1 MLKLLKNL
9 GKKEWLLMII
19 SLVLI
24 IAQVWLELKMPDYMS
39 EITVLVQTEGS
50 QMSEIITNGAYMLA
64 CALGSL
70 ISAVIVGYLASNIS
84 ASFSMKVRKKIFNKV
99 GNLAMNEVKMFSTS
113 SLITR
118 TTNDITQIQMLV
130 AMGLQLMI
138 KAPIT
143 AVWAITKI
151 LNKSWQWSAITG
163 VGIVVL
169 LSVIATLMTIVMP
182 RFKKVQKLIDRINGV
197 TRENLTGIRVVRA
210 FNAEKYQEEKF
221 EEVNTDLTN
230 MQLFNQKAFSVLS
243 PVMYLVMYFLTLA
256 IYFVGAF
263 LIKDALMAEKIGLFG
278 DMVVFS
284 SYAMQI
290 IMSFLMLAMIFMML
304 PRAEVS
310 AERINEVLDTEI
322 SIKDGKVNKDLTD
335 ERGTVEFKNVSFKYP
350 DADEYLLKDISFKA
364 NKGETVA
371 FIGSTGSGKSTLIN
385 LVPRFYDVTDGEIL
399 IDGVNVKDY
408 TQEFLHNKLGY
419 VSQKAVIFNDTVK
432 NNVSYGENGK
442 GEISEEKIKKAIEV
456 AQGKEFI
463 EKMENQ
469 YDTEM
474 SQGGTNVSGGQK
486 QRISIA
492 RAIARE
498 PEIYIFDDS
507 FSALD
512 YKTDSVLRK
521 ELKKYTKDATTL
533 IVAQRIGTIMN
544 ADKIIVLDE
553 GKVVG
558 MGTHKELL
566 KNCPVYEQ
574 IALSQLSK
582 EELENG

>member
-1 MLKLLKNL
+1 MLKLLRNL
-9 GKKEWLLMII
+9 GKKEIILAII
-19 SLVLI
+19 SLILI
-24 IAQVWLELKMPDYMS
+24 IAQVWLDLKMPDYMS

-50 QMSEIITNGAYMLA
+50 EMSEIIKNGAYMLS

-70 ISAVIVGYLASNIS
+70 ISAVIVGFLASNIS
-84 ASFSMKVRKKIFNKV
+84 ATFSMTVRKKIFDKV
-99 GNLAMNEVKMFSTS
+99 GNSAMHEVKSFSTS

-130 AMGLQLMI
+130 AMGMQLMI

-143 AVWAITKI
+143 AIWAITKI
-151 LNKSWQWSAITG
+151 LNKSWQWSAITA
-163 VGIVVL
+163 VGICIL
-169 LSVIATLMTIVMP
+169 LGVIAILMVIVMP
-182 RFKKVQKLIDRINGV
+182 RFKKVQKLIDKINGV

-210 FNAEKYQEEKF
+210 FNAEEYQENKF
-221 EEVNTDLTN
+221 EDVNDKLTN

-256 IYFVGAF
+256 IYFVGAS
-263 LIKDALMAEKIGLFG
+263 LIKDALMADKIALFG

-290 IMSFLMLAMIFMML
+290 IISFLMLAMIFMML

-310 AERINEVLDTEI
+310 AERINEVLNTEI
-322 SIKDGKVNKDLTD
+322 TIKDGEIDKDISD

-350 DADEYLLKDISFKA
+350 DADEYLLKNISFKA

-385 LVPRFYDVTDGEIL
+385 LVPRFYDATEGKVL
-399 IDGVNVKDY
+399 IDGIDVKDY
-408 TQEFLHNKLGY
+408 KQEFLHNKLGY
-419 VSQKAVIFNDTVK
+419 VSQKAVIFNETVK
-432 NNVSYGENGK
+432 NNVAYGENGK
-442 GEISEEKIKKAIEV
+442 EEVTEEQIKKAIEV

-463 EKMENQ
+463 EKMENGYETQ
-469 YDTEM
+469 M

-492 RAIARE
+492 RAIARN

-512 YKTDSVLRK
+512 YKTDSILRK
-521 ELKKYTKDATTL
+521 ELKKYTEDATTL

-544 ADKIIVLDE
+544 ANKIIVLDDVE
-553 GKVVG
+553 IVG
-558 MGTHKELL
+558 QGTHKELL
-566 KNCPVYEQ
+566 QNCEVYKQ

-582 EELENG
+582 EELDNG